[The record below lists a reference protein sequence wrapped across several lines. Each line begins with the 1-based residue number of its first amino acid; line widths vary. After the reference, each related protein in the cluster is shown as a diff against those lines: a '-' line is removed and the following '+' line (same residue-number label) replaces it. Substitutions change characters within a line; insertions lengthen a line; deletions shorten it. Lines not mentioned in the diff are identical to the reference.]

1 MMDIVGQ
8 LPYNSPLRSKAQAMT
23 VGMLFNSLEHPPKSY
38 LGEKHQYRT
47 ADGSHHN
54 FMLPEFGKAGM
65 PYAKTV
71 RSAKKLHGA
80 KPDPGVLFD
89 LLQARDEFHPN
100 EAGIS
105 SMFLY
110 HATILIHDLFNT
122 NRQDS
127 NISDTSSY
135 LDLAP
140 LYGSSQEDQ
149 DKVRLGKDGLLKP
162 DTFHEDRLLG
172 QPPGVNVLLVM
183 YSRFHNYVATMLK
196 EINEDGRFTERPN
209 TRSEDLEAKD
219 NKRTPRDPKKVVD
232 NDIFQTAR
240 LIVGGLYISISL
252 GDYLRAI
259 QGVHEK
265 DTTWTFDPRMYIEK
279 TAQGEAVPRGM
290 GNQVSAEFNLLY
302 RFHPA
307 VSKKDGEWTEDF
319 IVKEAIKRLG
329 KSEGF
334 KAEDL
339 TPREMWAMLSSFAQ
353 EKRNIEPCKRNLED
367 LERGTD
373 GRFPDEGLADIL
385 KTSIDDTAGES
396 PRSTDIFCHR
406 VLIQVGHRRIWCQK
420 RAKGNEDH

>member
-1 MMDIVGQ
+1 MIDVAGA
-8 LPYNSPLRSKAQAMT
+8 LPYSSPLRNFVQAKT
-23 VGMLFNSLEHPPKSY
+23 VSTLFNSLEHPPKSY

-47 ADGSHHN
+47 PDGSYHN

-80 KPDPGVLFD
+80 KPDPGMLFD
-89 LLQARDEFHPN
+89 LLEARDEFHPN

-127 NISDTSSY
+127 DISDTSSY

-140 LYGSSQEDQ
+140 LYGSSQKDQ
-149 DKVRLGKDGLLKP
+149 DRIRLGKDGLLKP

-172 QPPGVNVLLVM
+172 QPPGVNVLLIM

-196 EINEDGRFTERPN
+196 EINEDDRFTERPN
-209 TRSEDLEAKD
+209 TKAEDRSAEEKKLP
-219 NKRTPRDPKKVVD
+219 PRDPKKVVD

-259 QGVHEK
+259 QGVHER

-279 TAQGEAVPRGM
+279 TSLGEAVPRGM

-307 VSKKDGEWTEDF
+307 VSQRDGEWTEEF
-319 IVKEAIKRLG
+319 MLRQAIERLG
-329 KSEGF
+329 KPKGF
-334 KAEDL
+334 KLEDL
-339 TPREMWAMLSSFAQ
+339 TSTELWTMLGSFAY
-353 EKRNIEPCKRNLED
+353 EKGNIEPSKRD
-367 LERGTD
+367 LEGLKRGPD
-373 GRFPDEGLADIL
+373 GKFPDEGLAEIL
-385 KTSIDDTAGES
+385 KTSIDDTAG
-396 PRSTDIFCHR
+396 
-406 VLIQVGHRRIWCQK
+406 K
-420 RAKGNEDH
+420 

>member
-1 MMDIVGQ
+1 MMDVVGA
-8 LPYNSPLRSKAQAMT
+8 LPYNSPLRNKAQATT

-54 FMLPEFGKAGM
+54 FMLPDFGKAGM

-89 LLQARDEFHPN
+89 LLSAREEFHPN

-122 NRQDS
+122 NRKDS

-140 LYGSSQEDQ
+140 LYGSCQEDQ

-183 YSRFHNYVATMLK
+183 YNRFHNHVATMLK
-196 EINEDGRFTERPN
+196 EINEDGRFTLRQN
-209 TRSEDLEAKD
+209 TPAEDREADAK
-219 NKRTPRDPKKVVD
+219 KQPRRDPEKIVD

-240 LIVGGLYISISL
+240 LIVGGLYINISL

-265 DTTWTFDPRMYIEK
+265 DTTWTFDPRMYIDK
-279 TAQGEAVPRGM
+279 TPQGEAVPRGM

-307 VSKKDGEWTEDF
+307 ISDNDAKWSETF
-319 IVKEAIKRLG
+319 MKEQAILRLG
-329 KSEGF
+329 KEAGKF
-334 KAEDL
+334 ELDDL
-339 TPREMWAMLSSFAQ
+339 TPTELWVMLGSFAR
-353 EKRNIEPCKRNLED
+353 EKQNIEPCKRNIEGLK
-367 LERGTD
+367 RGTD
-373 GRFPDEGLADIL
+373 GRFSDKDLADVL
-385 KTSIDDTAGES
+385 HKSIDDSAGKCC
-396 PRSTDIFCHR
+396 CH
-406 VLIQVGHRRIWCQK
+406 
-420 RAKGNEDH
+420 